1 MIKSL
6 LSIFFIF
13 SLTLSFGQN
22 WRDSL
27 SAARNAYENKE
38 YGDALQYY
46 QSTQNLAP
54 DSIDFSDEMAQSA
67 YKAREFEKASE
78 IYKQG
83 TSQKKSIGE
92 KADAYHNLG
101 NSHMKNKDYKSAI
114 DSYKESLRQ
123 NPNDE
128 QTRYNLS
135 EAIRQLS
142 NQQKEQQKNN
152 PNDQNNKSD
161 NQDKKN
167 QNKGDKNQNSEN
179 SDKNQEGNSKNG
191 QDQKNKSQL
200 PNKTVD
206 RMLDKLMKQEA
217 ETKRKASGAKGG
229 NNSSKSGKDW

>member
-1 MIKSL
+1 MMKSL
-6 LSIFFIF
+6 FSVLFIL
-13 SLTLSFGQN
+13 SLTFSFGQN

-27 SAARNAYENKE
+27 SAARNAYQNKE
-38 YGDALQYY
+38 FGDAFQHY
-46 QSTQNLAP
+46 QSTQKIAP

-83 TSQKKSIGE
+83 ASSKKSIGE

-101 NSHMKNKDYKSAI
+101 NSQMKKKDYGSAI
-114 DSYKESLRQ
+114 ESYKESLRQ

-142 NQQKEQQKNN
+142 NQQKQQKNN
-152 PNDQNNKSD
+152 PNDKK

-167 QNKGDKNQNSEN
+167 QNKGDQKQDPKKSDENQNGDSN
-179 SDKNQEGNSKNG
+179 NSKEG
-191 QDQKNKSQL
+191 QKQENKSKL
-200 PNKTVD
+200 PNKTVE
-206 RMLDKLMKQEA
+206 RLLDKLMKEEA
-217 ETKRKASGAKGG
+217 ETKRKASGSKGG
-229 NNSSKSGKDW
+229 SNTSKSGKDW

>member
-6 LSIFFIF
+6 LSLFFMF

-27 SAARNAYENKE
+27 SAARSAYKNKE

-67 YKAREFEKASE
+67 YKAREFEKASD
-78 IYKQG
+78 IYQQG
-83 TSQKKSIGE
+83 TSRKKSIGE

-101 NSHMKNKDYKSAI
+101 NSQMKKKDYQNAI
-114 DSYKESLRQ
+114 ESYKESLRQ

-152 PNDQNNKSD
+152 PNNKEKD

-167 QNKGDKNQNSEN
+167 QKKGDKKQNSEN
-179 SDKNQEGNSKNG
+179 SDKKQDGNSKKG
-191 QDQKNKSQL
+191 QEQKNKSKL

-217 ETKRKASGAKGG
+217 ETKRKASGSKGG
-229 NNSSKSGKDW
+229 SNSSKSGKDW

>member
-6 LSIFFIF
+6 LFLFFMF
-13 SLTLSFGQN
+13 CLTITYGQN

-67 YKAREFEKASE
+67 YKAREFEKASD
-78 IYKQG
+78 IYQQG
-83 TSQKKSIGE
+83 VNRKKSIGE

-101 NSHMKNKDYKSAI
+101 NSQMKKKDYQNAI
-114 DSYKESLRQ
+114 ESYKESLRQ

-142 NQQKEQQKNN
+142 NQQKEQKNK
-152 PNDQNNKSD
+152 PNDQENKNK
-161 NQDKKN
+161 NQDQKE
-167 QNKGDKNQNSEN
+167 QNKGDKKQNSEK
-179 SDKNQEGNSKNG
+179 SQDGNSKKGEN
-191 QDQKNKSQL
+191 QKNKSQL

-206 RMLDKLMKQEA
+206 RMLDKLMKEEA
-217 ETKRKASGAKGG
+217 ETKRKASGSKGG